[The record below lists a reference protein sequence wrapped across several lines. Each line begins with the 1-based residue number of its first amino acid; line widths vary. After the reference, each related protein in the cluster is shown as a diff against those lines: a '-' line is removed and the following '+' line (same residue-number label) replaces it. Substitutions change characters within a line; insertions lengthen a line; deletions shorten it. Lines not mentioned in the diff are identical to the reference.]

1 MTRIYKP
8 GPPDAIPRGWS
19 LSMEPEPKPES
30 CKISWW
36 EWTLATFLIAWG
48 CKPTLREMLPFFAV
62 SAALVLGLLI
72 LFG

>member
-1 MTRIYKP
+1 MTKIYWP
-8 GPPDAIPRGWS
+8 VGFGND
-19 LSMEPEPKPES
+19 PKPDRDAP

-36 EWTLATFLIAWG
+36 EWALATFLIVWG

-62 SAALVLGLLI
+62 SAVAVLLLMI